1 LEYNF
6 ENDPNIHTWY
16 DGFHLWVEFQYSNV
30 DDLPCDNSQNY
41 SRLAYSIYALYF
53 DVSTY
58 LKKRKGEKEKKKV
71 PVV

>member
-1 LEYNF
+1 MEYNF

-41 SRLAYSIYALYF
+41 TRLTYSIYALYF
-53 DVSTY
+53 DVSTCLY
-58 LKKRKGEKEKKKV
+58 F
-71 PVV
+71 